1 MLLREK
7 MAGAPR
13 VTPFLIKI
21 NLMFNLKH
29 KTLMKTTKIKSFDL
43 GHMHVEED
51 FGFQKMV
58 SVEVEHLPYVDT
70 PSAMPQ
76 N

>member
-1 MLLREK
+1 
-7 MAGAPR
+7 
-13 VTPFLIKI
+13 
-21 NLMFNLKH
+21 
-29 KTLMKTTKIKSFDL
+29 MKTTKIKSFDL